1 MEGVDGYGISEGV
14 DGKPD
19 ARRVA
24 HHQALRIDAA
34 IARLADQHIRNVAA
48 GDLDIGEASEDAHRP
63 AGAAGDIENLAAAI
77 RHEQLYLAP
86 RIAFSPML
94 EDLRPFLIPVDGEI
108 LLARARRRSMSFRAL
123 LLLNRPASECRR
135 SLPKNWRTELA
146 NRVLHRHR
154 GCFLL
159 SLALRP
165 G

>member
-63 AGAAGDIENLAAAI
+63 AGTAGNIENLAAAI
-77 RHEQLYLAP
+77 HHEQLYLAP
-86 RIAFSPML
+86 RIALSPML
-94 EDLRPFLIPVDGEI
+94 EDLRPFLVPVDGKI
-108 LLARARRRSMSFRAL
+108 LLARAHHGRTPGQQRPLLPHRPALQRRSAA
-123 LLLNRPASECRR
+123 PQ
-135 SLPKNWRTELA
+135 NWRTEMPCRRL
-146 NRVLHRHR
+146 
-154 GCFLL
+154 
-159 SLALRP
+159 
-165 G
+165 